1 MPRTPKKKQSDG
13 LDLPSLPQ
21 PVDDALAAVVNEAV
35 AAETAA
41 QAASPGVPAGEKK
54 RNRKLPLTAFEA
66 LEFADRGIY
75 VDVGETGQL
84 RCSCNHKPC
93 DKVRRGEIYPR
104 DVSCHHQ
111 QYDMTLV

>member
-21 PVDDALAAVVNEAV
+21 PVDDALAAVVDEAV
-35 AAETAA
+35 AAAETAA

-93 DKVRRGEIYPR
+93 DKVRRRR
-104 DVSCHHQ
+104 DITS
-111 QYDMTLV
+111 